1 MPLDDK
7 QQESMFSESSGNADS
22 ITTEKLA
29 HIKAKFDSN
38 DYLLDDNSF
47 ETLAPILYQL
57 QQVSKELDEL
67 RRYLTVEVGDGATGA
82 TGPAGAAGRD
92 GTNGTTPTMTSLSGS
107 SLPTR
112 APKTGLLWNDRG
124 TVKIA

>member
-7 QQESMFSESSGNADS
+7 QQENMFSESSGNADS
-22 ITTEKLA
+22 ITAERLA

-38 DYLLDDNSF
+38 DYLLDNNSF

-67 RRYLTVEVGDGATGA
+67 RRYLTAEVG
-82 TGPAGAAGRD
+82 
-92 GTNGTTPTMTSLSGS
+92 TMTSLSGS

-112 APKTGLLWNDRG
+112 VPARGLLWNDRG
-124 TVKIA
+124 TVKIG